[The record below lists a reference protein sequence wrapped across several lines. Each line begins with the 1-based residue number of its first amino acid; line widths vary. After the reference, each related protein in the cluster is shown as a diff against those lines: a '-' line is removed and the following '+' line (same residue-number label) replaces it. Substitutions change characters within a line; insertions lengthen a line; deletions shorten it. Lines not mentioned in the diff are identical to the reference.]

1 MKKKDRIEVNEKY
14 ELEYSITDNIPDHD
28 YNRQHSV
35 CLIRKKE
42 PKNEIV
48 LRMDNFHSKSDGR
61 WPTHIHKPEG
71 RRHFFLGGSWEDVIK
86 RFLETAL
93 KLIGDE
99 SREDLERALAQIE
112 SDNISSGDLVEKIES
127 QYKVDIK

>member
-14 ELEYSITDNIPDHD
+14 ELEYSITDNITDHD

-42 PKNEIV
+42 PKNERVIW
-48 LRMDNFHSKSDGR
+48 MDNFHSKSDGR

-71 RRHFFLGGSWEDVIK
+71 GRHSFLGGSWEDVVK
-86 RFLETAL
+86 TFLEIAL

-99 SREDLERALAQIE
+99 NRKDLERALSQMEIN
-112 SDNISSGDLVEKIES
+112 NIPSGDLLEKIGL
-127 QYKVDIK
+127 QHKIDVK